1 MRLVWVAVLF
11 LATVYA
17 AYAGDDASGPTPY
30 SVDLSWPFTTYSMT
44 QKDKLWGDSLVAK
57 LKYKGP
63 VVHFVRTSLSLK
75 VGDASLEGVVYQAIE
90 KPEVFYVVNGDAIL
104 KLNTKWA
111 YNPGVGGFSMH
122 APKSQNFIICLNL
135 DGGVPFL
142 SSSPVRKG
150 VVTWKGHVDWKRL
163 K

>member
-1 MRLVWVAVLF
+1 V
-11 LATVYA
+11 
-17 AYAGDDASGPTPY
+17 
-30 SVDLSWPFTTYSMT
+30 
-44 QKDKLWGDSLVAK
+44 GDSLVAK